1 MRQALISAALVSLA
15 LGAQAQTPMP
25 ATPQP
30 QYQMQPPQPDALVP
44 AFLASQFTGMTL
56 HALDSET
63 RPAPGAA
70 RWTQSEPFLA
80 ARDRWESVGTIS
92 DVVMTQ
98 DGAVRGVLIDVGGF
112 LGLFSRTVM
121 VGIEDLYLVADT
133 GAGGTEPAGSLGDFA
148 VVAPLTRAQLEALP
162 EWDGALLGAGFAQH
176 PAGGAGGSVPPGA
189 MDPMVTDPAQARM
202 QDPGVTAVTGAERH
216 PGFSAVAE
224 APSAAQLIGAQVYD
238 AGLAEVGTVSELRLA
253 DAQMVTGLVVDL
265 GSHAVVLP
273 MEGAQILWSADRE
286 ETRVQ
291 LALTRA
297 EIEALPPDQD

>member
-1 MRQALISAALVSLA
+1 MRQALLSTALVALA

-30 QYQMQPPQPDALVP
+30 QYDMQAPQPDAMVP

-56 HALDSET
+56 YALENGT
-63 RPAPGAA
+63 RPGPGAG

-80 ARDRWESVGTIS
+80 ERDRWESVGTIS

-112 LGLFSRTVM
+112 LGLFARTVM
-121 VGIEDLYLVADT
+121 VGIEDLYFVADT
-133 GAGGTEPAGSLGDFA
+133 AVGGTEPAGTLGDFA
-148 VVAPLTRAQLEALP
+148 VIAPLTRAQLEALP
-162 EWDGALLGAGFAQH
+162 EWDGAMLGAGFAQR
-176 PAGGAGGSVPPGA
+176 PAGGPDGSVPPGA
-189 MDPMVTDPAQARM
+189 MDPMVTDPAQAQM
-202 QDPGVTAVTGAERH
+202 QDPGVTAVPGAERH
-216 PGFSAVAE
+216 PGFTAVTE
-224 APSAAQLIGAQVYD
+224 APSAAQLIGARVYD
-238 AGLAEVGTVSELRLA
+238 ADLAEVGTVSELRLA

-265 GSHAVVLP
+265 GSQTVVLP

-291 LALTRA
+291 LDMTRA
-297 EIEALPPDQD
+297 EIEALPDDQD